1 MIESLTSLFFE
12 WISVIEYVL
21 SPSKRIYWLYL
32 ITSLVL
38 AVYVLPRTKSH
49 NVQHYLKAHRTKYW
63 FNRSTLIDLK
73 WILVNQLLA
82 IVIFVP
88 ILGGQVSWAMSVY
101 RQFVQWFGDGDFL
114 TWSSHYVIALF
125 SITLFLA
132 EDFSRF
138 LVHFAYHKVP
148 CLWRFHAIHHSARV
162 MTPLTLYRVHAVE
175 YFINS
180 IRAITVIGVVSGIFI
195 YCFNGRIGVYKV
207 LGVSI
212 FNFLFNLAGANLRH
226 SNIWLGFGRFEKWFI
241 SPAQHQ
247 IHHSTAKE
255 HLDKNFGA
263 SLAIWDRIFGSW
275 IASKNTEVKSFG
287 LFKQSTQ
294 QKLRKQWAGISA
306 K

>member
-1 MIESLTSLFFE
+1 MLVIHVSHRKQTSNF
-12 WISVIEYVL
+12 
-21 SPSKRIYWLYL
+21 RYL
-32 ITSLVL
+32 
-38 AVYVLPRTKSH
+38 R
-49 NVQHYLKAHRTKYW
+49 NAHRIKYW
-63 FNRSTLIDLK
+63 CNRSTALDIK

-82 IVIFVP
+82 ILIFVP
-88 ILGGQVSWAMSVY
+88 VLGGQITWAMSVY
-101 RQFVQWFGDGDFL
+101 RQCVQWFGDGDFL
-114 TWSSHYVIALF
+114 SWQGHYVIALF

-138 LVHFAYHKVP
+138 LVHFAYHKIP
-148 CLWRFHAIHHSARV
+148 CLWRFHAVHHSARV

-180 IRAITVIGVVSGIFI
+180 IRAIAVVGLVSGIFI
-195 YCFNGRIGVYKV
+195 YCFNGRIGVYEV

-212 FNFLFNLAGANLRH
+212 FNFLFNIAGANLRH
-226 SNIWLGFGRFEKWFI
+226 SNIWLGFGWFEKWFI

-263 SLAIWDRIFGSW
+263 SLALWDRIFGSW
-275 IASKNTEVKSFG
+275 VASKYTQVKSFG
-287 LFKQSTQ
+287 LYKQSAP
-294 QKLRKQWAGISA
+294 QKLVKQWLGIPA